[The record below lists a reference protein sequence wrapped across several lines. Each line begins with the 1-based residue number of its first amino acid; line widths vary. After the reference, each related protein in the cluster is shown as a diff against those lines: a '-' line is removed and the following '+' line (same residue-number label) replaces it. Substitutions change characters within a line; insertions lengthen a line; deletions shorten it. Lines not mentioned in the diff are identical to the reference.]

1 MMCSK
6 MPLAAC
12 VDDDDDDDD
21 DGSGGAV
28 DADVGSCCGRLPPF
42 PDKGNDDDDDDDD
55 DDDEAG
61 LFMVYRMGA
70 FEGIDSR
77 WRRGPV
83 GSWWTNGRCNEKM
96 KSIVH
101 GPWSLVVKQKT
112 KV

>member
-28 DADVGSCCGRLPPF
+28 DADVSSCCGRLPPF
-42 PDKGNDDDDDDDD
+42 PDKGNDDDDD

-101 GPWSLVVKQKT
+101 GP
-112 KV
+112 